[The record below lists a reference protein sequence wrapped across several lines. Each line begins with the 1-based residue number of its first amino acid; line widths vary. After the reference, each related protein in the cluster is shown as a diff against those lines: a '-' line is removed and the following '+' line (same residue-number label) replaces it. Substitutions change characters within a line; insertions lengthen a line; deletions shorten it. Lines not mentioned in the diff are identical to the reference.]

1 MLHPDE
7 MAWIIDDA
15 QARCAFGTRDVAP
28 DPLPGLARQLDIKS
42 PAADALPAPAP
53 EHAGA
58 TEARR

>member
-1 MLHPDE
+1 MLHPAD
-7 MAWIIDDA
+7 MTWIVDDA
-15 QARCAFGTRDVAP
+15 QARWAFGTRDVAP
-28 DPLPGLARQLDIKS
+28 VPLPGLARQVDIES